1 MSKFFSLFASSLV
14 VVSAPSFSSE
24 NLNTFRTFTGFTGLI
39 NTTNAEVLEVGEW
52 DVGYNNMLDFR
63 GNEYVDGHNIALSAG
78 LFEGLEVSGFIA
90 ASSIHDSL
98 FDPNVQAEGDQI
110 RDLSFNAKY
119 RIPLIPK
126 DWFSLS
132 IGSKDIGGAENQ
144 YKTHFAVASK
154 EWDDFRFSFGIASSD
169 HTTGM
174 LDGTFGGIEWMPL
187 DWFALQ
193 VEYDAEAVNAGARVT
208 VPKEWLFDLGELT
221 LTSRFYSGTD
231 FSEKDVYWGFN
242 FKAPFSA
249 QYQLRKKTVE
259 AAPAPI
265 KVTNTVVPT
274 QTRSRISEQAIAREN
289 DTNLQKGK
297 QTTPKADMNKLA
309 RKLRNVLIADGF
321 ESVRVGFNR
330 KPVVIVSFENSVF
343 NRNEIDALGLVAGRI
358 TELFSHTNADFVL
371 QLKNHGLPMLSL
383 SGDVGSYQRFIDNG
397 ESPQVNARLGAMRS
411 IGGITWVGLE
421 SANSPYF
428 KPRVT
433 ISPEL
438 SSTHATELGV
448 LDYSL
453 ALRADVTVPVWKGA
467 GFNVSAQTVVSESDD
482 FENTGPFNDRSVDNG
497 VSNAFFYQTYQLPFG
512 IYNQTRIGFFKE
524 FYKYT
529 GIINETA
536 WVSPEGNHKVT
547 NTYGFF
553 DYKDYNSDRDYHT
566 VEYQYNWVDQDIT
579 FHVTGGKFWR
589 KDKGF
594 KVETRFWFGDS
605 YVSLY
610 GEDTNAQVAGIA
622 LSIPLSKRKS
632 MNVTKFGQIKGNH
645 AWRHQV
651 GTRVG
656 DDSNFL
662 VYQQAYTPKTDISL
676 NRTFFNQGRSS
687 VGYIY
692 SNLPRLREAY
702 LAYK

>member
-1 MSKFFSLFASSLV
+1 MSKFLTLFASSLV
-14 VVSAPSFSSE
+14 AVSAPSFSEE
-24 NLNTFRTFTGFTGLI
+24 NLNTYRTFTGFTGLI
-39 NTTNAEVLEVGEW
+39 NTTNAEVLKTGDW
-52 DVGYNNMLDFR
+52 DIGYNNMLDFQ

-78 LFEGLEVSGFIA
+78 LFEGFEVSGFIA
-90 ASSIHDSL
+90 SSSIHDSL
-98 FDPNVQAEGDQI
+98 FDPNVQAEGGQT

-119 RIPLIPK
+119 RIPYIPK

-132 IGSKDIGGAENQ
+132 IGSKDIGGSANQ

-154 EWDDFRFSFGIASSD
+154 EWDDFRFSFGVASSD

-174 LDGTFGGIEWMPL
+174 LNGTFGGIEWMPL

-193 VEYDAEAVNAGARVT
+193 VEHDAEAVNAGARVT

-231 FSEKDVYWGFN
+231 FSEKDVYWGIN

-249 QYQLRKKTVE
+249 QYQLRTKNVE
-259 AAPAPI
+259 AAPGPAKSAHIISPSQNRPDESRQVKSVEKSTALKKSEI
-265 KVTNTVVPT
+265 T
-274 QTRSRISEQAIAREN
+274 QKS
-289 DTNLQKGK
+289 
-297 QTTPKADMNKLA
+297 DMNKLA

-383 SGDVGSYQRFIDNG
+383 SGDVQSYKRFIDHG
-397 ESPQVNARLGAMRS
+397 ENPSVKAKLGAMRS
-411 IGGITWVGLE
+411 IGGVTWVGLE

-438 SSTHATELGV
+438 NSTHATELGV
-448 LDYSL
+448 IDYSL

-467 GFNVSAQTVVSESDD
+467 GFNLSAQTVVSESDD
-482 FENTGPFNDRSVDNG
+482 FENTGAFNDRSVDNG

-512 IYNQTRIGFFKE
+512 IYNQTRIGYFKE

-553 DYKDYNSDRDYHT
+553 DYKDYDSDRDYHT
-566 VEYQYNWVDQDIT
+566 VEYQYNWVDKDIS

-589 KDKGF
+589 KDNGF

-605 YVSLY
+605 YVALY
-610 GEDTNAQVAGIA
+610 GEDTNAQVAGVA

-632 MNVTKFGQIKGNH
+632 MNVTKFGQVKGNH

-656 DDSNFL
+656 EDNNYL
-662 VYQQAYTPKTDISL
+662 VYQQAYTPKTDVSL
-676 NRTFFNQGRSS
+676 HRSFFNQGRSS

-692 SNLPRLREAY
+692 ANLPRLRDAY
-702 LAYK
+702 LTYK